1 MAEFIEDLEITALT
15 HGGRGIGHFDG
26 KAVFVPLTAPGD
38 RVACKI
44 IKAKKR
50 FAEAELV
57 DIVKPSSL
65 RATPPC
71 PYYGVCGGC
80 QWQHLP
86 YHEQLGWK
94 EQIFADHLI
103 RNDIA
108 AADVLQP
115 IVPST
120 DEWRYRNRV
129 QLKCHWT
136 GNAMAIGFFRPGSHF
151 VVDIADCL
159 LLNPSI
165 HSFYQCLH
173 SELATAPAP
182 DCIPQVD
189 LAAGDDGTMRMV
201 LHVLPKAR
209 GPIRSWLEA
218 FAGRHHVNVFLQSG
232 RKDTLE
238 RVHGD
243 EALEIKIDEPKIQL
257 HYGPGGFAQINSSQ
271 NRRMISEMV
280 DLLALSGQEQV
291 LDLFCGMG
299 NFSLPLAR
307 RARRVVG
314 VEDHEASIEYARHNA
329 SMNKI
334 ANVEFHAEDAA
345 LTMKRLGA
353 EGFDLVVLDPPRTGS
368 YQVARELLNIMPQ
381 RVLYVSCDPATLS
394 RDLKPLVHGGYRVL
408 ASRAFD
414 LFPQTW
420 HIESMTLLQ
429 RQDSEHG

>member
-1 MAEFIEDLEITALT
+1 MADFIKDLEITALT

-38 RVACKI
+38 RVACRI

-57 DIVKPSSL
+57 DIIKPSSL
-65 RATPPC
+65 RTTPPC
-71 PYYGVCGGC
+71 PYYGECGGC

-86 YHEQLGWK
+86 YREQLGWK
-94 EQIFADHLI
+94 EQIFADHLV

-108 AADVLQP
+108 AADVIQP
-115 IVPST
+115 IVPSV

-136 GNAMAIGFFRPGSHF
+136 GDAMAIGFFRAGSHF
-151 VVDIADCL
+151 VVDVADCL

-165 HSFYQCLH
+165 QSFYQCLH
-173 SELATAPAP
+173 GELAAAPDP

-201 LHVLPKAR
+201 LHVLPQAR
-209 GPIRSWLEA
+209 GPIRTWLQS
-218 FAGRHHVNVFLQSG
+218 FASRHHVNVFLQSG

-238 RVHGD
+238 RIHGD
-243 EALEIKIDEPKIQL
+243 EVLTLKIDEPEIRL

-280 DLLALSGQEQV
+280 DLLALSGEEQV

-314 VEDHEASIEYARHNA
+314 VEDHAASIEYARHNA
-329 SMNKI
+329 SMNRI

-345 LTMKRLGA
+345 STMKRLGA
-353 EGFDLVVLDPPRTGS
+353 GDFDLVVLDPPRTGS
-368 YQVARELLNIMPQ
+368 YQVARELLNTMPQ
-381 RVLYVSCDPATLS
+381 RVLYVSCDPATLTS
-394 RDLKPLVHGGYRVL
+394 DLKPLVHDGYRVL

-429 RQDSEHG
+429 RLDSEQD